1 MSRAPYHGG
10 AARRRGKSER
20 GSAVTLSPVK
30 ARGVWKA
37 LTEAVV
43 AACAE
48 PTADPALRLVDPL
61 RAVPKGSFPL
71 PAGDARRAWA
81 DDFLE
86 QVERW
91 RATPSVATR
100 TLFAPPLATLGRAVE
115 GLCFQL
121 GAEEA
126 ARYRAATG
134 QKDD

>member
-1 MSRAPYHGG
+1 MTRRPYHGG
-10 AARRRGKSER
+10 RAARAGKPNPVR
-20 GSAVTLSPVK
+20 TMSAPTARAAWRTLV
-30 ARGVWKA
+30 
-37 LTEAVV
+37 EAVV

-48 PTADPALRLVDPL
+48 PAADPALRLVDPL

-91 RATPSVATR
+91 RATPSPDTR
-100 TLFAPPLATLGRAVE
+100 RMFAPALAALGRAVD
-115 GLCFQL
+115 GLCWQL